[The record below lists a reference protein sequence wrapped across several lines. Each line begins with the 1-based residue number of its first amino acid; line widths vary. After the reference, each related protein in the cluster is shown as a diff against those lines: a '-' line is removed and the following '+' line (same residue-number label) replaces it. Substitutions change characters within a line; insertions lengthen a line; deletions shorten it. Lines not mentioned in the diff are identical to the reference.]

1 MGKEEKQRYN
11 AAVNLVGSIVKVSLP
26 PEAQNDVDSAIQIS
40 KAVGNI
46 LYGIDDRRDNL
57 K

>member
-26 PEAQNDVDSAIQIS
+26 PEAQNDVDSAIQTS

>member
-26 PEAQNDVDSAIQIS
+26 PEDENDVDSAIQIS
-40 KAVGNI
+40 KVVGNI